1 MPPFHHADTA
11 MKAQTVILAMP
22 PIFGIHQVIAENLRF
37 HGFEVTELIYEEGK
51 FTYAN
56 IWQRLKKLFYRNLLR
71 QREYKKEQLFQPY
84 LADFTAKLDQI
95 EGQAD
100 YCFMIWPGVFP
111 SSFMQ
116 TLRDKSRL
124 MLHYNWETLEFLEHE
139 FYKIKFFDKFMFF
152 DPYDIGRRPEYADK
166 LIPATSF
173 WFDCYLQEEQNDGS
187 LFFIGSHH
195 KERIADI
202 RAFYLAAES
211 IGLPT
216 DFRIVSKNPQEAEQE
231 LALPGVRYLSS
242 ADALPYRD
250 NLLAARKAGV
260 LVDFLHTKHHGLSL
274 RVFEA
279 LGYGK
284 KLITTNPTV
293 VHYDFY
299 HPDNIFV
306 WSGGNTEELKAFLQH
321 PYSPPPEA
329 LKQKY
334 SFDNWIRWAFDI
346 EPHQA
351 IGLPHL
357 PPQQSRND

>member
-56 IWQRLKKLFYRNLLR
+56 IWQRLKKLSYRNLLR

-100 YCFMIWPGVFP
+100 YCFMTWPGVFP

-202 RAFYLAAES
+202 RAFYLAAEPRGRTGTGFARRTLS
-211 IGLPT
+211 L
-216 DFRIVSKNPQEAEQE
+216 FRRRA
-231 LALPGVRYLSS
+231 ALPRQ
-242 ADALPYRD
+242 P
-250 NLLAARKAGV
+250 AGRTQSRRSRR
-260 LVDFLHTKHHGLSL
+260 FS
-274 RVFEA
+274 
-279 LGYGK
+279 
-284 KLITTNPTV
+284 
-293 VHYDFY
+293 
-299 HPDNIFV
+299 
-306 WSGGNTEELKAFLQH
+306 
-321 PYSPPPEA
+321 
-329 LKQKY
+329 
-334 SFDNWIRWAFDI
+334 
-346 EPHQA
+346 PHQTPRPLPA
-351 IGLPHL
+351 RFRSAGL
-357 PPQQSRND
+357 R

>member
-11 MKAQTVILAMP
+11 MKAKTVILAMP

-51 FTYAN
+51 LTYAN

-124 MLHYNWETLEFLEHE
+124 MVHYNWETLEFLEHE
-139 FYKIKFFDKFMFF
+139 FYKIRFFDKFMFF

-216 DFRIVSKNPQEAEQE
+216 DFRIVSKNPQRA
-231 LALPGVRYLSS
+231 ALPRQ
-242 ADALPYRD
+242 P
-250 NLLAARKAGV
+250 
-260 LVDFLHTKHHGLSL
+260 
-274 RVFEA
+274 
-279 LGYGK
+279 
-284 KLITTNPTV
+284 
-293 VHYDFY
+293 
-299 HPDNIFV
+299 
-306 WSGGNTEELKAFLQH
+306 SGRTQSRRSRRF
-321 PYSPPPEA
+321 S
-329 LKQKY
+329 
-334 SFDNWIRWAFDI
+334 
-346 EPHQA
+346 PHQTPRPLPA
-351 IGLPHL
+351 RFRSAGL
-357 PPQQSRND
+357 R